1 MEYILEELLRQR
13 KALAALMIGEMPEE
27 QEDRDPKTGN
37 APERAFSRQ
46 TKWTGTM
53 ENGRDQAGGV
63 SEAFAAQRTGWT
75 ELAENGWG
83 RTTDRDVYGMLPDVA
98 LMRVMEKG
106 GTAALLHRAGDGG
119 DGAAAPVYQ
128 KNNGGTDRQLIQPAL
143 EAQELPWSARL
154 FTETEAAE
162 AALGQTAVRWSRGT
176 AEMDARALSRAVQRD
191 ARRYDG
197 GFNTH

>member
-27 QEDRDPKTGN
+27 QEDRDPRTGN
-37 APERAFSRQ
+37 ASERSSSRE
-46 TKWTGTM
+46 TRWTGTV
-53 ENGRDQAGGV
+53 ENSGDKAGGV
-63 SEAFAAQRTGWT
+63 SEAFSAQRTGWT
-75 ELAENGWG
+75 ELAENGWE

-98 LMRVMEKG
+98 LVRTLEEGDGVV
-106 GTAALLHRAGDGG
+106 LLQRAGDGKNSTV
-119 DGAAAPVYQ
+119 ASVYQ
-128 KNNGGTDRQLIQPAL
+128 KSAGGMDRQLIQPAL

-197 GFNTH
+197 GFNAR